1 MIIRARKELEFQLVL
16 WPTNSH
22 ISLTWRHFLLILV
35 NDLVRRWLAI
45 LAHWAGEL
53 YSYLRSKKIYLSQ
66 TARRDLSRALSIERQ
81 FAFPRQNTC
90 KSRRKYVPCSKMLK
104 PGRRRAEAIKACLTL
119 AGFTAFPRCW
129 TALWTTWKK
138 TPFCIKNDFTL
149 VKVMPTEKFRGFF
162 AFLQGNNYVK
172 MFLLCPSSNLY
183 NGVYHFPCLNAV
195 YCHRVCPP

>member
-1 MIIRARKELEFQLVL
+1 MIIRARIELEFQLVL
-16 WPTNSH
+16 WATNCH
-22 ISLTWRHFLLILV
+22 ISLAWGHFLLILV
-35 NDLVRRWLAI
+35 NDLVRRWLAWT
-45 LAHWAGEL
+45 LVHWAGEL
-53 YSYLRSKKIYLSQ
+53 YSYVPSKKIYLPQ
-66 TARRDLSRALSIERQ
+66 TAGRDLSRALSIERQ
-81 FAFPRQNTC
+81 LAFPRQNTC

-162 AFLQGNNYVK
+162 AFRQGIN
-172 MFLLCPSSNLY
+172 
-183 NGVYHFPCLNAV
+183 
-195 YCHRVCPP
+195 

>member
-16 WPTNSH
+16 WATNSH
-22 ISLTWRHFLLILV
+22 ISLAWGHFLLILV

-45 LAHWAGEL
+45 FAHWAGEL
-53 YSYLRSKKIYLSQ
+53 YSYLPQ
-66 TARRDLSRALSIERQ
+66 TAGRDLSRALSIERQ

-162 AFLQGNNYVK
+162 AFRQGIN
-172 MFLLCPSSNLY
+172 
-183 NGVYHFPCLNAV
+183 
-195 YCHRVCPP
+195 